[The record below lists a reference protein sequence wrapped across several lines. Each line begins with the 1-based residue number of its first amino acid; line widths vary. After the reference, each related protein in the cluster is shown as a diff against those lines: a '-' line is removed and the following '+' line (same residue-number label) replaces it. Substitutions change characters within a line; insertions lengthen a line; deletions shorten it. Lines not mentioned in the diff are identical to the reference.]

1 MLSPVSELSKIA
13 RFYPQRALSLGKE
26 RFEFYFSLCLGDFL
40 ALGLSLILA
49 YLVRSLLGSFSF
61 LSEFN
66 WWLSL
71 QNLWPNFWI
80 FLPIPLVFT
89 FQRLYDRR
97 LPFWDETKE
106 IVKALCLSFIFVY
119 ALVAMGKLSG
129 SVSRLG
135 IGLFFIFSLF
145 LVPAFR
151 YLTKRTL
158 FSLAP
163 FRRKALI
170 LGAKN
175 GASKLLQA
183 LEREKYLGYE
193 VIGFLDNDSQ
203 SNGSFIGGK
212 KVFGPIKQLGK
223 FVSILG
229 VESVF
234 VAVPSFTSK
243 ELSDLFA
250 TVQRKVKEVCIV
262 PDFNNFGMLNTETQT
277 LLHDQ
282 LFLLRVQ
289 NNLCSPVNQAIKRIF
304 DIFFALLILPFILPL
319 MGLISLLIVLDSPG
333 SPIFV
338 QKRLGKDGKLFNLY
352 KFRTMYINAD
362 EILDKFLKEN
372 SQAFSEWQKFKKL
385 KTKDPRVTRVGS
397 WLRKISLD
405 ELPQIFNVLK
415 GEMSLVGPRPYLPRE
430 RLDMGKWKEI
440 ILISRPGITGL
451 WQVSGRNELTFK
463 DRLKMDTWYVL
474 NWSLW
479 LDISI
484 SIRTIKAV
492 FTSSGSY

>member
-1 MLSPVSELSKIA
+1 MLSSVFELSKVV
-13 RFYPQRALSLGKE
+13 RFYPQKVLSVGKE
-26 RFEFYFSLCLGDFL
+26 RLEFYFLLCLGDFL
-40 ALGLSLILA
+40 ALGLSLFLA
-49 YLVRSLLGSFSF
+49 YFVRSLLGSFSF
-61 LSEFN
+61 LSKFN

-145 LVPAFR
+145 LVPSFR
-151 YLTKRTL
+151 YLTKRAL

-203 SNGSFIGGK
+203 NNGSFIGGK

-277 LLHDQ
+277 LLYDQ

-319 MGLISLLIVLDSPG
+319 MGIISLLIVLDSPG

-338 QKRLGKDGKLFNLY
+338 HRRVGKDGKIIKVY
-352 KFRTMYINAD
+352 KFRTMYKNSGP
-362 EILDKFLKEN
+362 ILEQYLKKNPQAAKEWENFYKLKNDPRITKIGKFLR
-372 SQAFSEWQKFKKL
+372 
-385 KTKDPRVTRVGS
+385 KT
-397 WLRKISLD
+397 SLD
-405 ELPQIFNVLK
+405 ELPQFLNVLL
-415 GEMSLVGPRPYLPRE
+415 GTMSFVGPRPVTLQEIE
-430 RLDMGKWKEI
+430 RYYGKYANFYF
-440 ILISRPGITGL
+440 LVRPGITGL
-451 WQVSGRNELTFK
+451 WQVSGRNELSYDVRVK
-463 DRLKMDTWYVL
+463 LDTWYIL
-474 NWSLW
+474 NWSFW

-484 SIRTIKAV
+484 LFRTVKAV